1 MEASHLS
8 GIVLGIHG
16 LANKPPV
23 DEKRRWWEAAIREGL
38 RRNHGRVDVDPTFE
52 FIYWADLRYDRPLG
66 ADENH
71 EPYKPDEGIGP
82 FPCHAE
88 GEPEIGKQVLGV
100 LYRGIDW
107 VEAKT
112 GVTTVDDLILEYRFD
127 DLWHY
132 HSEAAFA
139 RAVRERVCAE
149 IARHAEKP
157 MLLVAHSMGS
167 IIAYD
172 CLRLLERE
180 APSLKVAHLV
190 TLGSPLGLGDVKLKV
205 AAEFGATRVPNNV
218 GQWTNMADRRDLAA
232 VAGALACDYPANDH
246 GVAIRDVPVV
256 NSYIRPNGEANHH
269 KSYGYLRTPEFSRIV
284 RQFAPAKEQVLPA
297 NA

>member
-1 MEASHLS
+1 MEALHQP
-8 GIVLGIHG
+8 GIVVGIHG

-38 RRNHGRVDVDPTFE
+38 RRNREHLEVEPAFA

-66 ADENH
+66 PEENK
-71 EPYKPDEGIGP
+71 EPYEPDPGSGP
-82 FPCHAE
+82 FPGHADV
-88 GEPEIGKQVLGV
+88 EPDLRNQVLSY

-132 HSEAAFA
+132 HSEDAFA
-139 RAVRERVCAE
+139 REVRQRVCGE
-149 IARHAEKP
+149 IERHADKP
-157 MLLVAHSMGS
+157 VLLVAHSMGS

-172 CLRLLERE
+172 CLRLLERD
-180 APSLKVAHLV
+180 APSLKIAHFV
-190 TLGSPLGLGDVKLKV
+190 TMGSPLGLADVKLKV
-205 AAEFGATRVPNNV
+205 SSEFGAVRVPNNV
-218 GQWTNMADRRDLAA
+218 EHWTNLADQRDLAA
-232 VAGALACDYPANDH
+232 VAGALEGDYPSNDH
-246 GVAIRDVPVV
+246 GVSIEDISVV
-256 NSYIRPNGEANHH
+256 NSYIRPNGETNPH

-284 RQFAPAKEQVLPA
+284 ANFASIRTKKLSATG
-297 NA
+297 